1 MTPGVMTRMGGM
13 GRWEPNA
20 RGRLERAAM
29 ELWTERGF
37 EQTTAA
43 EIAERAGLTKR
54 TFFRH
59 FTDKRDVLF
68 ADSDAMRALI
78 VKAVA
83 ETPASTAPVA
93 AVAAGIQAAAA
104 VLQEYQERARY
115 LHVVIAATPDL
126 RERELAKFG
135 EFAAAMAETLRG
147 RGVAD
152 RAAALAAEAGIAA
165 FKIAFGCWLDDA
177 DQQDLPRLFLDSLD
191 ELRALT
197 AGT

>member
-1 MTPGVMTRMGGM
+1 MTRLGGM

-59 FTDKRDVLF
+59 FADKRDVLF

-83 ETPASTAPVA
+83 ETPESAAPIT

-104 VLQEYQERARY
+104 VVQEYHERARY
-115 LHVVIAATPDL
+115 LHVVITATPEL
-126 RERELAKFG
+126 QERELTKFG
-135 EFAAAMAETLRG
+135 EYAAAMAETLRG

-152 RAAALAAEAGIAA
+152 RAAALAAEAGLAA
-165 FKIAFGCWLDDA
+165 FKIAFGCWLDDPE
-177 DQQDLPRLFLDSLD
+177 QQDLPRLVAESLD
-191 ELRALT
+191 ELKALT
-197 AGT
+197 SGK

>member
-1 MTPGVMTRMGGM
+1 MTRLGGM

-20 RGRLERAAM
+20 RGRLERAAV

-59 FTDKRDVLF
+59 FADKRDVLF
-68 ADSDAMRALI
+68 ADSDSLRELI

-83 ETPASTAPVA
+83 GTPESSAPIA
-93 AVAAGIQAAAA
+93 AVAAGIQAAAV
-104 VLQEYQERARY
+104 VLQEHQERARS
-115 LHVVIAATPDL
+115 LHVVIAATPEL
-126 RERELAKFG
+126 RERELVKFG

-152 RAAALAAEAGIAA
+152 RAAALAAEAGLAA
-165 FKIAFGCWLDDA
+165 FKVAFSCWLEDDSGRP
-177 DQQDLPRLFLDSLD
+177 DLPRLVLESLD
-191 ELRALT
+191 ELRTLT
-197 AGT
+197 AAAGS